1 MVVIGGKGVPFPCE
15 KTLKVSKLEVLYIM
29 LYFMLFDLGENSN
42 WRKPEECKSLKIHE
56 ENGTKPEQPVQGV
69 QYFFVLPLLGWDGI
83 ISGPVWN
90 LIRCIIYSIKYA
102 QFLRL
107 IYPFKIRSEIQYN
120 SRAFAAVCFSNH
132 HLLPPLPH
140 TPSTPSPTVTSVTN
154 GGSVDKE
161 RWGQRKTKFHSTFPR
176 LTPQ

>member
-107 IYPFKIRSEIQYN
+107 IYPFKIRSEIQLG
-120 SRAFAAVCFSNH
+120 AFAAVCFSNH
-132 HLLPPLPH
+132 LHPPLPPLCYIVKIRIPH
-140 TPSTPSPTVTSVTN
+140 PHPHPLNIWIKNSPLNVNLSVL
-154 GGSVDKE
+154 V
-161 RWGQRKTKFHSTFPR
+161 FVV
-176 LTPQ
+176 

>member
-1 MVVIGGKGVPFPCE
+1 MAPNQSSQF
-15 KTLKVSKLEVLYIM
+15 KVCNIS
-29 LYFMLFDLGENSN
+29 LFF
-42 WRKPEECKSLKIHE
+42 H
-56 ENGTKPEQPVQGV
+56 
-69 QYFFVLPLLGWDGI
+69 YWDGI

-102 QFLRL
+102 QFLQL
-107 IYPFKIRSEIQYN
+107 IYPFKIRSEIQLG
-120 SRAFAAVCFSNH
+120 AFAAVCFSNH

-140 TPSTPSPTVTSVTN
+140 TLSTPSPTVTSVTN